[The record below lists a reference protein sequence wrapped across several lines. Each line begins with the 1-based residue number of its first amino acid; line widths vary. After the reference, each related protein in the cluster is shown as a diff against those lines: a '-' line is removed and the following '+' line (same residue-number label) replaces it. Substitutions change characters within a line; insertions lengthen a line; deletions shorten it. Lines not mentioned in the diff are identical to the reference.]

1 MAVQQKN
8 KKSHKTDALMRL
20 LVSGSSGAVNPTVS
34 VSFKEDIIRPI
45 NDKKNTPKFSAE
57 QEPGILS
64 EPPRKISEQPRMLSE
79 PPRMLSESPRM
90 LSEPPRPAP
99 VDPRF
104 IPPETPRVFPPEM
117 PKTAPPA
124 YSEFTEQI
132 RPVIPAPR
140 INPDKPVELDIVTE
154 LTKELLP
161 TAIQRFNVCY
171 CDTCYQAMTEA
182 VAKRSPRIIVMLRSK
197 DDLARAEYLKKQN
210 RNNVLRTVI
219 KEVLEYKTTGRH
231 NNIDK
236 RK

>member
-1 MAVQQKN
+1 MAVQSKKQ
-8 KKSHKTDALMRL
+8 KSHKTDALMRL
-20 LVSGSSGAVNPTVS
+20 LVSGSSGAVNPSVS

-45 NDKKNTPKFSAE
+45 NDKKNAPKTASLPETDYSAHQNIE
-57 QEPGILS
+57 TQRFQSKPI
-64 EPPRKISEQPRMLSE
+64 QQT
-79 PPRMLSESPRM
+79 
-90 LSEPPRPAP
+90 PAP
-99 VDPRF
+99 RIVA
-104 IPPETPRVFPPEM
+104 PEM
-117 PKTAPPA
+117 PKPAVSAAAPLEIAESSRPA
-124 YSEFTEQI
+124 LA
-132 RPVIPAPR
+132 VPR

-182 VAKRSPRIIVMLRSK
+182 VAKRSPKIIVMVRSK

-231 NNIDK
+231 NNIDI

>member
-1 MAVQQKN
+1 
-8 KKSHKTDALMRL
+8 MRL
-20 LVSGSSGAVNPTVS
+20 LVSGSSGAVNPSVS

-45 NDKKNTPKFSAE
+45 NDKKNSPKSAVADLAKDTVRQPE
-57 QEPGILS
+57 QILRQPEQTLRQS
-64 EPPRKISEQPRMLSE
+64 EPRVLPPEQPRM
-79 PPRMLSESPRM
+79 
-90 LSEPPRPAP
+90 
-99 VDPRF
+99 
-104 IPPETPRVFPPEM
+104 FPPEM
-117 PKTAPPA
+117 PKAPAPLPKI
-124 YSEFTEQI
+124 SGEPI
-132 RPVIPAPR
+132 RPEIPVPR

-182 VAKRSPRIIVMLRSK
+182 VAKRSPKIVVMLRSK

-219 KEVLEYKTTGRH
+219 KEVLEYKTTGKH
-231 NNIDK
+231 QNIEI